1 MSKII
6 MHIDLNAFFAT
17 AEEARNPS
25 LRGKPIVVGHPGRRG
40 VVSTANYEARKY
52 GVHSAMPTYEA
63 INKCP
68 SLIVVPCDFAY
79 YEMLSNSFFA
89 FLRRIS
95 PLVEPASI
103 DEGYVDMT
111 SVLKNEKNPL
121 LYLQKLQKSIY
132 DELDLKCSVGIAP
145 SKFLA
150 KMASDLKKPM
160 GITVC
165 RRKDMETLIYPLPIS
180 SFWGIGKKTAPKLEA
195 LGIATIGDFKKRCD
209 ENDPAVAEL
218 LGKFF
223 FTAKEWVNGYGD
235 DTVNP
240 EPFDPKSIG
249 RMETFSSDTNDYEEI
264 SYKIQE
270 LAREVATAAQREGK
284 KGKTVSLVVKDT
296 SFKSHDKS
304 STSKSATNDFED
316 IYGKALSLYEHNF
329 LGQVIRLVGVS
340 LSSLIDPKEE
350 TVQLSFWNYE
360 EYEEM
365 DKTKLLINDFNRK
378 LKGEYLS
385 TLREK
390 KEHGNKKS

>member
-1 MSKII
+1 

-63 INKCP
+63 VNKCP
-68 SLIVVPCDFAY
+68 SLIVVPCDFSY

-132 DELDLKCSVGIAP
+132 DELDLKCSIGIAP

-150 KMASDLKKPM
+150 KMSSDLKKPM

-316 IYGKALSLYEHNF
+316 IYAKALSLYEHNF

>member
-1 MSKII
+1 

-68 SLIVVPCDFAY
+68 SLIVVPCDFSY

-132 DELDLKCSVGIAP
+132 DELDLKCSIGIAP

-150 KMASDLKKPM
+150 KMASDLRKPM

-235 DTVNP
+235 DAVNP
-240 EPFDPKSIG
+240 EPFDLKSIG

-316 IYGKALSLYEHNF
+316 IYAKALSLYEHNF